1 MNTCI
6 QQLKNAGFG
15 VIEREGGR
23 VLIGKHGCAA
33 ILEPSSSGEPQFA
46 VRPGLLVRAAT
57 VRERSSLPEAGERI
71 AHLFDRGFQKFWQ
84 DDRRRLPALSDQ
96 LQALHHFEQDLRA
109 AMGLTTLYNQA
120 LGTVSS
126 RYIYDRLEGREEP
139 KKHRP
144 F

>member
-1 MNTCI
+1 MPKEKNPPVHADRNTCI
-6 QQLKNAGFG
+6 EQLKHAGFS

-33 ILEPSSSGEPQFA
+33 ILEPLSSGEPQFA
-46 VRPGLLVRAAT
+46 VRPGLFV
-57 VRERSSLPEAGERI
+57 GENI

-84 DDRRRLPALSDQ
+84 DDHRRLPALADQ

-126 RYIYDRLEGREEP
+126 RYIYDRLEGREEGKRHP
-139 KKHRP
+139 S
-144 F
+144 FD